1 MGTIVLTLRRLAKQ
15 AFLSA
20 ALSGAIVMMAPVIAP
35 AEDAVSMLIKQ
46 SLADMPGK
54 AATVITVDYA
64 PGAASDPHVHPGSVF
79 VLEGAVTTQLEGES
93 PKTYSKGQHWYEPPK
108 KPHVVSKN
116 ASSTESAKLLVFL
129 LSQEGEKIKKPVESR
144 QSGN

>member
-46 SLADMPGK
+46 SLA
-54 AATVITVDYA
+54 
-64 PGAASDPHVHPGSVF
+64 
-79 VLEGAVTTQLEGES
+79 
-93 PKTYSKGQHWYEPPK
+93 
-108 KPHVVSKN
+108 
-116 ASSTESAKLLVFL
+116 
-129 LSQEGEKIKKPVESR
+129 
-144 QSGN
+144 